1 VQRAVHLRDAV
12 GVGETMRR
20 VLGKR
25 WMGARFSNLFRQLT
39 PLVLLGIALVALF
52 GRSLPGFA
60 WVAQRLGED
69 FLLGGCLFLLALYV
83 LLLWGET
90 TRLHGILTAV
100 LKELVQFRNQR
111 AAEVQGRPV
120 SQKLEAVR
128 LLLPALQ
135 SSDRGVASTSR
146 KNLTLLVGQDLGA
159 EPGPWQEWLAAQRA
173 GGQTDRAAG
182 GGGAPAA
189 DG

>member
-1 VQRAVHLRDAV
+1 
-12 GVGETMRR
+12 
-20 VLGKR
+20 
-25 WMGARFSNLFRQLT
+25 MGPRSGNLFRQLT
-39 PLVLLGIALVALF
+39 PLVLIGIALTALF
-52 GRSLPGFA
+52 GRSLPGHA
-60 WVAQRLGED
+60 WVAQRLGDD
-69 FLLGGCLFLLALYV
+69 FLLGGCVFLLAFYV

-90 TRLHGILTAV
+90 IRLHGILTAV

-111 AAEVQGRPV
+111 AAEVQGRPA

-135 SSDRGVASTSR
+135 SSDRSVAATSR

-159 EPGPWQEWLAAQRA
+159 EPGPWQEWLTAQRSA
-173 GGQTDRAAG
+173 GTTAGAAG